1 MPDGMILSEVS
12 GGVQRIVLNRP
23 DTLNAFNVRMHEEL
37 AAAIARGADDPEV
50 RVLLLTG
57 AGRAFCAGQDLGDR
71 KPAADGSPPDL
82 GHSLEAYYN
91 PLIRRLTGLPKPIVC
106 AVNGV
111 AAGAGANIA
120 FACDIVVAARSARFI
135 QSFAKIGLISDSGG
149 TWILPRLVGQARA
162 LGLAIT
168 GEPLSAERA
177 EEWGLIWKCVDDE
190 ALAEEARALAVRLA
204 AGPTQGLAATRQ
216 AIRGAWAN
224 TLDAELDNE
233 RDLMRRLGFSADYK
247 EGVAAFMEKRKPKF
261 TGA

>member
-37 AAAIARGADDPEV
+37 AAAIARGADDPDV

-120 FACDIVVAARSARFI
+120 
-135 QSFAKIGLISDSGG
+135 
-149 TWILPRLVGQARA
+149 
-162 LGLAIT
+162 LGLALT
-168 GEPLSAERA
+168 AEPLSAEQA
-177 EEWGLIWKCVDDE
+177 AEWGLIWKAVDDDR
-190 ALAEEARALAVRLA
+190 LAEVAGQIA
-204 AGPTQGLAATRQ
+204 AGLAASAPLGLAAMKQ
-216 AIRGAWAN
+216 AIRGAWSR
-224 TLDAELDNE
+224 TLDEQLDHE
-233 RDLMRRLGFSADYK
+233 RDTMRALGRTGDYR
-247 EGVAAFMEKRKPKF
+247 EGVAAFKEKRPAQF
-261 TGA
+261 HGR

>member
-1 MPDGMILSEVS
+1 MSDGMILSEVS

-162 LGLAIT
+162 LGLALT
-168 GEPLSAERA
+168 AEPLSAEQA
-177 EEWGLIWKCVDDE
+177 AEWGLIWKAVDDDR
-190 ALAEEARALAVRLA
+190 LAEVAGQIA
-204 AGPTQGLAATRQ
+204 AGLAASAPLGLAAMKQ
-216 AIRGAWAN
+216 AIRGAWSR
-224 TLDAELDNE
+224 TLDEQLDHE
-233 RDLMRRLGFSADYK
+233 RDTMRALGRTGDYR
-247 EGVAAFMEKRKPKF
+247 EGVAAFKEKRPAQF
-261 TGA
+261 HGR